1 MVPDCWEIEGQIV
14 GILARYSDFSYWS
27 PTLGWPVNLY
37 PASSLSSGS
46 AASPYDWSLPL
57 PPSDFSSGRFFHHTQ
72 MACLFLLPHPRYLMV
87 NRGQGLQI

>member
-14 GILARYSDFSYWS
+14 GILPRYSDFSHRS

-46 AASPYDWSLPL
+46 AASPSDWSLP
-57 PPSDFSSGRFFHHTQ
+57 
-72 MACLFLLPHPRYLMV
+72 FLLTLPYPPPISPLGVSSITLRWPVYSSS
-87 NRGQGLQI
+87 RTPGT